1 MPPKIVFPWA
11 SAESAK
17 HLQWKPPFPH
27 STPCPGWFSLLEQ
40 QGLRRSDL
48 TIICREF
55 GDTKPGGENMTMAA
69 HDSSARWRTFLT
81 EAKEKEILLLLSKQ
95 TPPRLVIPFHELQGF
110 DTEFADGVL
119 DDPRRI
125 INRGSETL
133 IDICRERGEEDIEAI
148 LRVTELPMDS
158 RRQLREIGTADIGR
172 LRSVESIVTKISD
185 IKPRIHTAVF
195 TCEACGNS
203 IEVHQQNERELTE
216 PLRCPTDSGC
226 GGSKNSKENPTRF
239 NLVLN
244 VSRMVNNQ
252 WIEIQELPENVPSGA
267 QPTRGTVL
275 VEGDD
280 MVNRHLPGER
290 VVANV
295 LPFVRSEVRR
305 NKKTPMF
312 DITYH
317 LMSSEHESV
326 PFDEIIITE
335 EEKEQIIEMSQR
347 DDLMRLMQ
355 QSIAPSVFAV
365 GVLHYVKRSLALQ
378 LFGGV
383 ARINQD
389 RTRTRGDIHI
399 LLMGDPGV
407 AKSQLLTYIAKISP
421 RGKVASGGGT
431 SKAGLTAAAVRDAFG
446 DGRFALEAGV
456 LPLSDRGLAA
466 IDEFDKINEEDR
478 RVMHPAMEQQQ
489 IHVAKGGITAT
500 LPARCSILAAANPK
514 EGRFSKRGPNQSI
527 MRSFGEID
535 LPPALASRFDI
546 IWLIRDDINIED
558 DERIAKH
565 ILATRTK
572 GVSETKIEGGMVLD
586 PVDNQEDLVF
596 SLGPDNVEHLT
607 INFLRKYIAYAKR
620 NIHPDLND
628 DAKAMIL
635 DYYTQERQSFS
646 SEDANFDAN
655 RSNDEGIIPVTARA
669 LEALIRLTE
678 AHARMH
684 LRQEA
689 NADDAK
695 VALAVFRHWR
705 EESAIEDESELY
717 SGVSAKVRNAN
728 TMVRSIIREICSEG
742 DGTAQITEIYNRASV
757 RRITENTVDDT
768 ISRMSISGE
777 VFSPRNDVYQ
787 FAR

>member
-1 MPPKIVFPWA
+1 
-11 SAESAK
+11 
-17 HLQWKPPFPH
+17 
-27 STPCPGWFSLLEQ
+27 
-40 QGLRRSDL
+40 
-48 TIICREF
+48 
-55 GDTKPGGENMTMAA
+55 
-69 HDSSARWRTFLT
+69 
-81 EAKEKEILLLLSKQ
+81 
-95 TPPRLVIPFHELQGF
+95 
-110 DTEFADGVL
+110 
-119 DDPRRI
+119 
-125 INRGSETL
+125 
-133 IDICRERGEEDIEAI
+133 
-148 LRVTELPMDS
+148 
-158 RRQLREIGTADIGR
+158 
-172 LRSVESIVTKISD
+172 
-185 IKPRIHTAVF
+185 
-195 TCEACGNS
+195 
-203 IEVHQQNERELTE
+203 
-216 PLRCPTDSGC
+216 
-226 GGSKNSKENPTRF
+226 
-239 NLVLN
+239 
-244 VSRMVNNQ
+244 
-252 WIEIQELPENVPSGA
+252 
-267 QPTRGTVL
+267 
-275 VEGDD
+275 
-280 MVNRHLPGER
+280 
-290 VVANV
+290 
-295 LPFVRSEVRR
+295 
-305 NKKTPMF
+305 
-312 DITYH
+312 
-317 LMSSEHESV
+317 
-326 PFDEIIITE
+326 
-335 EEKEQIIEMSQR
+335 
-347 DDLMRLMQ
+347 
-355 QSIAPSVFAV
+355 
-365 GVLHYVKRSLALQ
+365 
-378 LFGGV
+378 
-383 ARINQD
+383 
-389 RTRTRGDIHI
+389 
-399 LLMGDPGV
+399 
-407 AKSQLLTYIAKISP
+407 
-421 RGKVASGGGT
+421 
-431 SKAGLTAAAVRDAFG
+431 
-446 DGRFALEAGV
+446 
-456 LPLSDRGLAA
+456 
-466 IDEFDKINEEDR
+466 
-478 RVMHPAMEQQQ
+478 
-489 IHVAKGGITAT
+489 
-500 LPARCSILAAANPK
+500 
-514 EGRFSKRGPNQSI
+514 